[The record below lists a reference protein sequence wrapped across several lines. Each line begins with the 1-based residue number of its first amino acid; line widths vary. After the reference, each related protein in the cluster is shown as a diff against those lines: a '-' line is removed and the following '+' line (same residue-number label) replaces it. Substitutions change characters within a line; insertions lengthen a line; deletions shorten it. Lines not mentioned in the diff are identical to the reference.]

1 MSLPLGIT
9 LQKSSDPAATHFFLG
24 RQPILDGKGDIYA
37 YELLFRS
44 GDINA
49 AHIIDDHH
57 ATIQVIARAFSELG
71 IQTVVGDAQG
81 FINLDPA
88 LLNCDIVDILPSGRI
103 VLELLETTRFTPE
116 AIDCCRQL
124 HAKGYQLAL
133 DDITALEPGLQ
144 DVLPYVSYIK
154 VDLIDVPEASLAKLV
169 DQLKPLS
176 VTLLAEKVETR
187 QQFEICRQLG
197 FQLFQGY
204 YFAHPEVMSGRHID
218 PARQQMLRLSQL
230 LYSDAD
236 VARIEAVFKQDSKLT
251 YNLLRLVNS
260 VAMGMRT
267 RIGSVHQ
274 AILLMGRR
282 QLQRWLSLLLFA
294 HRDGQGFPDPLSTMA
309 ACRGRFMELLAG
321 ADSAISGLGDQAF
334 MTGMISL
341 LDVALDIPMT
351 RIVDELHLA
360 DPIRGALLDRSGRLG
375 ELLRLME
382 CVECC
387 DTACLNNQLVQLNV
401 TLDQLTR
408 AEIEAMNW
416 ANAIGK
422 EA

>member
-1 MSLPLGIT
+1 MAEAAGTP
-9 LQKSSDPAATHFFLG
+9 ATHFFLG
-24 RQPILDGKGDIYA
+24 RQPILDRNGDIHA

-44 GDINA
+44 GDVNA

-57 ATIQVIARAFSELG
+57 ATIQVIARAFGELG
-71 IQTVVGDAQG
+71 IQSVVGDALG

-88 LLNCDIVDILPSGRI
+88 LLSCDIVDILPSERI
-103 VLELLETTRFTPE
+103 VLELLETTQFNE
-116 AIDCCRQL
+116 KAIECCRQL
-124 HAKGYQLAL
+124 HEKGYRLAL
-133 DDITALEPGLQ
+133 DDITALEPALQ
-144 DVLPYVSYIK
+144 PILPYVSYVK

-169 DQLKPLS
+169 EQLRPLGLK
-176 VTLLAEKVETR
+176 LLAEKVET
-187 QQFEICRQLG
+187 QHQYELCRELG
-197 FQLFQGY
+197 FEFFQGY

-230 LYSDAD
+230 LYSDAE
-236 VARIEAVFKQDSKLT
+236 VARIEAVFKEDSKLT

-274 AILLMGRR
+274 AVLLMGRR

-294 HRDGQGFPDPLSTMA
+294 HRDGQRFPDPLSTMA
-309 ACRGRFMELLAG
+309 ACRGRFMELLAAG
-321 ADSAISGLGDQAF
+321 DTASAGLTDQAF

-341 LDVALDIPMT
+341 LDAALDIPMS

-382 CVECC
+382 CVECY
-387 DTACLNNQLVQLNV
+387 DTACLNVQLTRLDV

-408 AEIEAMNW
+408 AEIDAMTW

>member
-1 MSLPLGIT
+1 MP
-9 LQKSSDPAATHFFLG
+9 KSSDPAATHFFLG
-24 RQPILDGKGDIYA
+24 RQPILDRNGDIHA

-44 GDINA
+44 GDVNA
-49 AHIIDDHH
+49 AHVIDDHR
-57 ATIQVIARAFSELG
+57 ATLQVIARAFSELG
-71 IQTVVGDAQG
+71 IQAVVGDALG

-88 LLNCDIVDILPSGRI
+88 LLSCDIVDILPSERI
-103 VLELLETTRFTPE
+103 VLELLETTQFNEE
-116 AIDCCRQL
+116 AIECCRQL
-124 HAKGYQLAL
+124 HAKGYRLAL
-133 DDITALEPGLQ
+133 DDITALEPALQ
-144 DVLPYVSYIK
+144 PILPYVSYVK

-169 DQLKPLS
+169 EQLRPLN
-176 VTLLAEKVETR
+176 VTLVAEKVETR
-187 QQFEICRQLG
+187 QQFETCRRLG
-197 FQLFQGY
+197 FDHFQGY

-230 LYSDAD
+230 LYSDAE
-236 VARIEAVFKQDSKLT
+236 VARIEAVFKEDSKLT

-274 AILLMGRR
+274 AVLLMGRR

-294 HRDGQGFPDPLSTMA
+294 HRDGQGFPDPLSVMA
-309 ACRGRFMELLAG
+309 ACRGRFMELLAAG
-321 ADSAISGLGDQAF
+321 DAASADLTDQAF

-387 DTACLNNQLVQLNV
+387 DTACLNVQLARLDV

-408 AEIEAMNW
+408 AEIDAMTW